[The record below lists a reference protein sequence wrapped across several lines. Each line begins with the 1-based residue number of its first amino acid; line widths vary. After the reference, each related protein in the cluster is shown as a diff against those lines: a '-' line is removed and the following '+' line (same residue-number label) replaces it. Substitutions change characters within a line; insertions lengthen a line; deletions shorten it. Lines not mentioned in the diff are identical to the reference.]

1 MRMISRAAV
10 GLFAVGLF
18 TASTA
23 QTAAVDTLPSRV
35 IIIRHGEK
43 PRDQDNHHLSKAGQR
58 RAKDLVAFIGAGYPK
73 PIALF
78 ATRPSKKLDGIRT
91 RETLEPLARKLAV
104 SIQTPFE
111 SEKFAGLAK
120 EIRTN
125 RRYAGK
131 TILICW
137 THDEIPDLAAALG
150 VRPKPARW
158 KSSVFDRVYVITYSG
173 GKATLSTTRYG
184 AK

>member
-1 MRMISRAAV
+1 MV
-10 GLFAVGLF
+10 GLFAIALV
-18 TASTA
+18 TTVTAQKPAAST
-23 QTAAVDTLPSRV
+23 LPARV

-43 PRDQDNHHLSKAGQR
+43 PRDEDNHHLSKAGQK
-58 RAKDLVAFIGAGYPK
+58 RAKDLVAFITTRYPGTVT
-73 PIALF
+73 LF

-91 RETLEPLARKLAV
+91 RETLEPLKRKLAV